1 MAFDLSFSEEF
12 FFAPGDTEGA
22 PFDRGNPV
30 SLYQAICVFSESEE
44 WPEFYKSLFEMEFI
58 SPLTEGEVFRVME
71 LARETNTCTTLS
83 PPVEVWLDEDGD
95 HRVSVYEER
104 SEDNE

>member
-22 PFDRGNPV
+22 SFNRDNPV

-44 WPEFYKSLFEMEFI
+44 WPEFYKKNFGMGFVP
-58 SPLTEGEVFRVME
+58 PLTEGEVFEVMQM
-71 LARETNTCTTLS
+71 ARETNTCTDLRS
-83 PPVEVWLDEDGD
+83 PVEVWLDESGD
-95 HRVSVYEER
+95 HRVSVYDERNEED
-104 SEDNE
+104 E